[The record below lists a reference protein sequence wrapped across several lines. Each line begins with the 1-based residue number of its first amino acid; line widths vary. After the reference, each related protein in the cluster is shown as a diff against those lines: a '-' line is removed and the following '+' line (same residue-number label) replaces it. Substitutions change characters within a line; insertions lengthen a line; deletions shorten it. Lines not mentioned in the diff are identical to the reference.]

1 MSLNKFIIIAI
12 LAAVAVMSL
21 GCISSPEKEENATSQ
36 EKMTGKISTL
46 RIGYQPSTH
55 QIAEMVASEKGWWK
69 EELKPFGITEV
80 KEFEFPTGVP
90 EMQAMVAGELD
101 AAYVGTAP
109 PISAIS
115 AGLPAKIVAAVNING
130 SDLVLSPDKNYIGPE
145 SLAGLSVGTFP
156 PGSIQ
161 DTVMKKWLKDN
172 GVDVNSIDI
181 KAMDPGP
188 AISALSA
195 GAVDGVFLPHPAPSI
210 IEMKGKGKVVVH
222 SGEMWPNHACCS
234 LVVTDKLIQEQPE
247 LVKAIIKVHIK
258 ATDYIN
264 AHPKEAAEIYAKKT
278 KSNLTEIEH
287 SVQNWD
293 GKWVSDP
300 NLQVSSTVD
309 YAKVDYEMKYT
320 SRELQ
325 EEDLFDT
332 SLYEKVKDAE

>member
-1 MSLNKFIIIAI
+1 MAGKHLRVVVW
-12 LAAVAVMSL
+12 AV
-21 GCISSPEKEENATSQ
+21 
-36 EKMTGKISTL
+36 
-46 RIGYQPSTH
+46 
-55 QIAEMVASEKGWWK
+55 
-69 EELKPFGITEV
+69 
-80 KEFEFPTGVP
+80 
-90 EMQAMVAGELD
+90 
-101 AAYVGTAP
+101 
-109 PISAIS
+109 
-115 AGLPAKIVAAVNING
+115 
-130 SDLVLSPDKNYIGPE
+130 
-145 SLAGLSVGTFP
+145 LSVGLMASGAIAAPTNVALGASVTLNG
-156 PGSIQ
+156 GSFFTGGWGSGA
-161 DTVMKKWLKDN
+161 TVSEST
-172 GVDVNSIDI
+172 V
-181 KAMDPGP
+181 
-188 AISALSA
+188 
-195 GAVDGVFLPHPAPSI
+195 VDGVFLPHPAPSI

-309 YAKVDYEMKYT
+309 YAKVDFEMKYT

>member
-1 MSLNKFIIIAI
+1 MIIAI

-130 SDLVLSPDKNYIGPE
+130 SDLVLRPDLAFNGPA
-145 SLAGLSVGTFP
+145 SLVGLSIGTFQ

-161 DTVMKKWLKDN
+161 DTVIKNWLMEN
-172 GVDVNSIDI
+172 GVDVSKVDI
-181 KAMDPGP
+181 KGMDPGP
-188 AISALSA
+188 AMSALFA
-195 GAVDGVFLPHPAPSI
+195 G
-210 IEMKGKGKVVVH
+210 
-222 SGEMWPNHACCS
+222 
-234 LVVTDKLIQEQPE
+234 
-247 LVKAIIKVHIK
+247 
-258 ATDYIN
+258 
-264 AHPKEAAEIYAKKT
+264 
-278 KSNLTEIEH
+278 
-287 SVQNWD
+287 
-293 GKWVSDP
+293 
-300 NLQVSSTVD
+300 
-309 YAKVDYEMKYT
+309 
-320 SRELQ
+320 
-325 EEDLFDT
+325 
-332 SLYEKVKDAE
+332 